1 MLKRYL
7 LAPGPTPVPPEAL
20 LAMAAPIIHHRTPQ
34 FSDLFRRAADRS
46 RDLFGTREPV
56 LMLASSGTGAMEAAV
71 TNTLSPG
78 DHVAIVNAGKFGE
91 RWVEICRS
99 FGVRVTSV
107 DVEWGRAV
115 EPAAVAAVL
124 AANPDLRAVLVQA
137 SETSTAVLHPV
148 AELGRLV
155 GRRECL
161 LIVDGIT
168 SVGVVDLPMDTV
180 GIDVLVSGSQKGL
193 MLPPGLALIALSE
206 KAWRFQERAGLPRY
220 YFDLAKERDDLAK
233 NTTTYTPPISLIVGL
248 NAVYDLIEAN
258 GGFPAMFRRH
268 RVLAEATRAGVRAM
282 GLKLLAPDAPSP
294 ATTGV
299 HVPAGVDGGALTRYL
314 RDSMGVTVA
323 GGQGRL
329 KGKIVRIGH
338 IGYSDSF
345 DVVIALSALE
355 MALAKLGATV
365 TFGKAVA
372 AAEQVLIEM
381 YPEVARK

>member
-34 FSDLFRRAADRS
+34 FSDVFRRAADRS

-56 LMLASSGTGAMEAAV
+56 MMLACSGTGAMEAAV

-78 DHVAIVNAGKFGE
+78 DHVAIINAGKFGE
-91 RWVEICRS
+91 RWVEICRT
-99 FGVRVTSV
+99 FNARVTCV

-124 AANPDLRAVLVQA
+124 EANPDIRAILVQA
-137 SETSTAVLHPV
+137 SETSTTVLHPV
-148 AELGRLV
+148 AELGKLTRE
-155 GRRECL
+155 RECL

-193 MLPPGLALIALSE
+193 MLPPGLSLIALSE
-206 KAWRFQERAGLPRY
+206 KAWRFQPRAKLPRY

-258 GGFPAMFRRH
+258 GGFPEMFRRH
-268 RVLAEATRAGVRAM
+268 RILAEATRAGVKAM
-282 GLKLLAPDAPSP
+282 GLKLLAPEAPSP
-294 ATTGV
+294 ATTGL
-299 HVPAGVDGGALTRYL
+299 HIPAGVDGGALTKYL
-314 RDSMGVTVA
+314 RDAMGVTVA
-323 GGQGRL
+323 GGQGKL
-329 KGKIVRIGH
+329 KGKVVRIGH

-345 DVVIALSALE
+345 DVVVALSALE
-355 MALAKLGATV
+355 MALVKLGATV
-365 TFGKAVA
+365 TLGKAVA
-372 AAEQVLIEM
+372 AAEQVLLEM

>member
-56 LMLASSGTGAMEAAV
+56 LMLACSGTGAMEAAV

-78 DHVAIVNAGKFGE
+78 DHVVIINAGKFGE
-91 RWVEICRS
+91 RWIEICGT
-99 FGVRVTSV
+99 FGVRATSV
-107 DVEWGRAV
+107 NVEWGRAV
-115 EPAAVAAVL
+115 EPATVARLL
-124 AANPDLRAVLVQA
+124 AASPDVRAVLVQA
-137 SETSTAVLHPV
+137 SETSTTVLHPV
-148 AELGRLV
+148 AELGKLTRE
-155 GRRECL
+155 RECL

-180 GIDVLVSGSQKGL
+180 GIDVMVSGSQKGL

-206 KAWRFQERAGLPRY
+206 KAWRFQQAARLPRY

-233 NTTTYTPPISLIVGL
+233 NTTAYTPPISLIVGL
-248 NAVYDLIEAN
+248 NAVYDLIETN
-258 GGFPAMFRRH
+258 GGFPEMFRRH
-268 RVLAEATRAGVRAM
+268 RILAAATRAGAKAM
-282 GLKLLAPDAPSP
+282 GLTLLAPDSPSP
-294 ATTGV
+294 ATTGL
-299 HVPAGVDGGALTRYL
+299 HVPAGIDGGALTRYL
-314 RDSMGVTVA
+314 RDCMGVTVA
-323 GGQGRL
+323 GGQGKL

-338 IGYSDSF
+338 IGYFDSF

-355 MALAKLGATV
+355 MALVRLGAKV
-365 TFGKAVA
+365 ALGKAVA
-372 AAEQVLIEM
+372 AAEQVLLEM
-381 YPEVARK
+381 YPEVTRK

>member
-56 LMLASSGTGAMEAAV
+56 LMLACSGTGAMEAAV

-78 DHVAIVNAGKFGE
+78 DHVVIVNAGKFGQ
-91 RWVEICRS
+91 RWIEICRT
-99 FGVRVTSV
+99 FGLRVTPV
-107 DVEWGRAV
+107 DVEWGRSV
-115 EPAAVAAVL
+115 ESEAVARAL
-124 AANPDLRAVLVQA
+124 ARSPDARAVLVQA
-137 SETSTAVLHPV
+137 SETSTTVLHPV
-148 AELGRLV
+148 AELGKLT
-155 GRRECL
+155 RERDCL

-193 MLPPGLALIALSE
+193 MLPPGLAMIALSE
-206 KAWRFQERAGLPRY
+206 KAWRFQQSAKLPRY

-268 RVLAEATRAGVRAM
+268 RILAAATRAGAKAM
-282 GLKLLAPDAPSP
+282 GLKLLAPDSPSP
-294 ATTGV
+294 ATTGLY
-299 HVPAGVDGGALTRYL
+299 VPAGVDGSTLTKYL
-314 RDSMGVTVA
+314 RDAMGVTVA
-323 GGQGRL
+323 GGQGKL

-338 IGYSDSF
+338 IGYFDAF
-345 DVVIALSALE
+345 DVLIALSALE
-355 MALAKLGATV
+355 MALVRLGATV
-365 TFGKAVA
+365 ALGKAAA
-372 AAEQVLIEM
+372 AAEQVLLEM

>member
-56 LMLASSGTGAMEAAV
+56 LMLACSGTGAMEAAV

-78 DHVAIVNAGKFGE
+78 DHVVIVNAGKFGQ
-91 RWVEICRS
+91 RWIEICRT
-99 FGVRVTSV
+99 FGLRVTPV
-107 DVEWGRAV
+107 DVEWGRSV
-115 EPAAVAAVL
+115 ESEAVARAL
-124 AANPDLRAVLVQA
+124 ARSPDARAVLVQA
-137 SETSTAVLHPV
+137 SETSTTVLHPV
-148 AELGRLV
+148 AELGKLT
-155 GRRECL
+155 RERDCL

-193 MLPPGLALIALSE
+193 MLPPGLAMIALSE
-206 KAWRFQERAGLPRY
+206 KAWRFQQSAKLPRY

-268 RVLAEATRAGVRAM
+268 RILAAATRAGAKAM
-282 GLKLLAPDAPSP
+282 GLKLLAPDSPSP
-294 ATTGV
+294 ATTGLY
-299 HVPAGVDGGALTRYL
+299 VPAGVDGSTLTKYL
-314 RDSMGVTVA
+314 RDAMGVTVA
-323 GGQGRL
+323 GGQGKL

-338 IGYSDSF
+338 IGYFDAF
-345 DVVIALSALE
+345 DVLIALSALE
-355 MALAKLGATV
+355 MALVQLGATV
-365 TFGKAVA
+365 ALGKAAA
-372 AAEQVLIEM
+372 AAEQVLLEM